1 MNYRIKVLRGL
12 DRGNFAIIITRGQVD
27 LAGFER
33 ILDEVIDSTRTL
45 LDCKVLLDFQDST
58 LEFLPSDVANF
69 LVRFEFEKWP
79 HSNKIALVSSPEMQ
93 QFGQLA
99 CLAEGLVRMKL
110 EVGSFYNT
118 RDAIDWL
125 AGIRSA

>member
-99 CLAEGLVRMKL
+99 CLADGLVRMKL
-110 EVGSFYNT
+110 EVGSFYTT

>member
-69 LVRFEFEKWP
+69 LVRFDFEKWP

-99 CLAEGLVRMKL
+99 CLADGLVRMKL